1 MDTLTQAIKIALEII
16 FTYLLRNKILDL
28 ISRILQ
34 AINTPLDF
42 IVSRLEKT
50 QSSLIRL
57 NYRQRVLNLVLVS
70 ISFVMLF
77 SEFGTLREI
86 LNATA
91 TTEPIKIW
99 KLSITVGTF
108 ASLAYL
114 TIATILGF
122 MSLEIIDVRD
132 LFQGIFFNDPPTVQ
146 ADSRSTVFDKPAF
159 RKLIA
164 LALFLI
170 LIILAI
176 FQGILGV
183 QRFQLSSKDATVSKL
198 QGSYA
203 LPAFYFA

>member
-122 MSLEIIDVRD
+122 MSLEIIYVYDYFKYIY
-132 LFQGIFFNDPPTVQ
+132 LNHTKNYTVY
-146 ADSRSTVFDKPAF
+146 THT
-159 RKLIA
+159 
-164 LALFLI
+164 I
-170 LIILAI
+170 LY
-176 FQGILGV
+176 
-183 QRFQLSSKDATVSKL
+183 D
-198 QGSYA
+198 
-203 LPAFYFA
+203 

>member
-1 MDTLTQAIKIALEII
+1 METATQAIKIALEII

-28 ISRILQ
+28 IARVLQ

-91 TTEPIKIW
+91 NAVPITIW
-99 KLSITVGTF
+99 RFNISVGTF

-122 MSLEIIDVRD
+122 TSMEII
-132 LFQGIFFNDPPTVQ
+132 
-146 ADSRSTVFDKPAF
+146 
-159 RKLIA
+159 
-164 LALFLI
+164 
-170 LIILAI
+170 
-176 FQGILGV
+176 GV
-183 QRFQLSSKDATVSKL
+183 
-198 QGSYA
+198 
-203 LPAFYFA
+203 